1 MNNFKMNILLL
12 IINIKI
18 MKKIIF
24 LILILFLNY
33 LKKFLY
39 FVINYFN
46 KKNKLVLL
54 KN

>member
-1 MNNFKMNILLL
+1 MNILLL